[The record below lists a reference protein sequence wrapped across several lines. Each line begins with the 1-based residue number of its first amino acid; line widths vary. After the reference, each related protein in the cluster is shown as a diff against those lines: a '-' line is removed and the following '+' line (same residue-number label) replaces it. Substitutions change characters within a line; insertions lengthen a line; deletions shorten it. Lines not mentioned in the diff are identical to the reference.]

1 MVIKS
6 SDKEDVELKELLEP
20 MDYYFWESA
29 VSLPAMPPP
38 GSFRGIL
45 GMWLNGFAI
54 TTWES
59 NAFLFLPSQ
68 MLQRQYITIFKNVLS
83 SIEDNTK
90 YHSCHLQCG
99 WRYEFYLRTLKR
111 ETTPSYFQF
120 K

>member
-54 TTWES
+54 TT
-59 NAFLFLPSQ
+59 
-68 MLQRQYITIFKNVLS
+68 
-83 SIEDNTK
+83 
-90 YHSCHLQCG
+90 
-99 WRYEFYLRTLKR
+99 
-111 ETTPSYFQF
+111 
-120 K
+120 